1 MNVLNAEDYGA
12 YSVRWMI
19 KMAAVQAPR
28 DNLEYAFQCAVEYV
42 DALALEKPVIGPDD
56 FLDALGQL
64 ILTGEYVPT
73 AFPRRANDEDDDDD
87 ESVTEGEITEAEIAQ
102 FIAEIEDLPTAKEV
116 TYD

>member
-1 MNVLNAEDYGA
+1 MNVLNAEDYG
-12 YSVRWMI
+12 SFSTKWMI
-19 KMAAVQAPR
+19 KMAATHVPR
-28 DNLEYAFQCAVEYV
+28 DNLENAFQCAVEYV
-42 DALALEKPVIGPDD
+42 DALALEKPVIRPDD

-73 AFPRRANDEDDDDD
+73 AFPRRANDEDD

-102 FIAEIEDLPTAKEV
+102 FVAEIDELPSAKEV